1 MKKWPVIIGIVI
13 ILTLVCSPAF
23 AISKSDLIVS
33 YTGQSIPTKPTP
45 TQRISET
52 SETISFSN
60 TTSIGYYPKI
70 ADYLY
75 NQSEEAVQQY
85 QQGLLHHSLYP
96 VPGWVGNLTDYNE
109 RVKSLIIRSFEAS

>member
-1 MKKWPVIIGIVI
+1 MKIRPFLIGIIV
-13 ILTLVCSPAF
+13 ILTLVCSPAL
-23 AISKSDLIVS
+23 AIGKSDLIAS
-33 YTGQSIPTKPTP
+33 YKGQSIPIKPTP
-45 TQRISET
+45 TPIIPET

-70 ADYLY
+70 AKYLY
-75 NQSEEAVQQY
+75 NQSEEAVEQY

>member
-1 MKKWPVIIGIVI
+1 MKTWALLIGIIVF
-13 ILTLVCSPAF
+13 LAVLSTPVL
-23 AISKSDLIVS
+23 AISKSALISS
-33 YTGQSIPTKPTP
+33 YKGQSVPTKPTP
-45 TQRISET
+45 TPIIPET

-70 ADYLY
+70 AKYLY
-75 NQSEEAVQQY
+75 NQSEEAVEQY

-109 RVKSLIIRSFEAS
+109 RVKSLIIRSFEAR